1 MARASGYWLE
11 AIEHDR
17 CDIRRRIQRS
27 VIGVITDQDWQL
39 SRPADISRTR
49 TQDTIRLSKL
59 RMPQPLRGVPRSAQS
74 AHGTARGAN
83 RRNIIMIAGRLGLE
97 CSMPKIIL
105 FRVAHELSEKL
116 VSELSRAGYDA
127 AASESADVRTVLEQ
141 KPDLILLQTDVK
153 TLDCCGLL
161 VQLKGNEATAPVK
174 IILLA
179 DGGALERS
187 HALDLGADDVLSIPF
202 EPAELFAR
210 IRAELREKAPDDRL
224 RLEVL
229 DARKKELEA
238 EAALAALVAQKEAG
252 KKRWIVLGV
261 VAVLA
266 AIGVV
271 IAVRNAQVS
280 SKSNAN
286 LVLQLQTLRSEI
298 VTQGQLMERAQKSR
312 EASNQELSVSV
323 GKQLE
328 ELRAE
333 SADLR
338 NKIATSNGPTLSD
351 LDNRLKQTDSR
362 IGKLES
368 ESRIAQEI
376 VRDYSNSVCLIYV
389 MVGFHERKSGA
400 RLNFAGI
407 DANGNPVADAK
418 GNPLVTTEGGGRPV
432 YLHVFGSGFL
442 IDNAGH
448 ILTNHHVLE
457 PWWHNAQSIPV
468 PSDTFEPT
476 IESMWAYFPGYE
488 TPMPLHVQ
496 GLSEDSD
503 LGLGS
508 VDLPESH
515 PRPVTIDPQAAISGS
530 PVVLIGYPTGVE
542 GILARIDETTL
553 KRIAQTVGNNTEG
566 LVQELGRRKLI
577 RPLVTQG
584 HLGVVSPD
592 RLVYDA
598 QTTHGGSGG
607 PVFAASGKVIGVNF
621 AILSD
626 FSGSNFAVPIARAA
640 KMVGTTKSADAVR

>member
-1 MARASGYWLE
+1 M
-11 AIEHDR
+11 
-17 CDIRRRIQRS
+17 
-27 VIGVITDQDWQL
+27 
-39 SRPADISRTR
+39 
-49 TQDTIRLSKL
+49 SKIL
-59 RMPQPLRGVPRSAQS
+59 
-74 AHGTARGAN
+74 
-83 RRNIIMIAGRLGLE
+83 
-97 CSMPKIIL
+97 L
-105 FRVAHELSEKL
+105 FRVAQELSARL

-127 AASESADVRTVLEQ
+127 TATESADVRTVLQ
-141 KPDLILLQTDVK
+141 HAPDLVLLQTDVR

-179 DGGALERS
+179 DGGPLERS

-202 EPAELFAR
+202 EPVELFAR
-210 IRAELREKAPDDRL
+210 IRMELREKAPDDRL
-224 RLEVL
+224 RLELL
-229 DARKKELEA
+229 DARKKELDA
-238 EAALAALVAQKEAG
+238 EAALAALVAEKESG
-252 KKRWIVLGV
+252 KRRWIAFAVIAALALLGV
-261 VAVLA
+261 GL
-266 AIGVV
+266 
-271 IAVRNAQVS
+271 AVRNAQLS

-286 LVLQLQTLRSEI
+286 LVLQMQSLHSEI
-298 VTQGQLMERAQKSR
+298 VTQGQLLERAQKSR
-312 EASNQELSVSV
+312 EVSDQELGVSV

-338 NKIATSNGPTLSD
+338 KQIATSAGPSLSD
-351 LDNRLKQTDSR
+351 LDSRLKQTDSR

-376 VRDYSNSVCLIYV
+376 VRDYSNSVCLIYAIV
-389 MVGFHERKSGA
+389 VFHDRKSGA

-407 DANGNPVADAK
+407 DANGNPVVDAK

-448 ILTNHHVLE
+448 ILTNHHVLQ

-468 PSDTFEPT
+468 PSDTFEPA
-476 IESMWAYFPGYE
+476 IESIWAYFPGSE
-488 TPMPLHVQ
+488 TPLPLHVQ
-496 GLSEDSD
+496 GLSEDAD
-503 LGLGS
+503 LGLAS
-508 VDLPESH
+508 VDLPAGH
-515 PRPVTIDPQAAISGS
+515 PRPVTIEQQTAISGS
-530 PVVLIGYPTGVE
+530 PVVLIGYPTGIE
-542 GILARIDETTL
+542 GIIARIDEATL
-553 KRIAQTVGNNTEG
+553 KQIAQTAGNNTEG

-584 HLGVVSPD
+584 HLGVVGPD

-607 PVFAASGKVIGVNF
+607 PVFNTSGKVIGVNF

-626 FSGSNFAVPIARAA
+626 FSGSNFAVPIAHAA
-640 KMVGTTKSADAVR
+640 KMVGPSKPASVSLR